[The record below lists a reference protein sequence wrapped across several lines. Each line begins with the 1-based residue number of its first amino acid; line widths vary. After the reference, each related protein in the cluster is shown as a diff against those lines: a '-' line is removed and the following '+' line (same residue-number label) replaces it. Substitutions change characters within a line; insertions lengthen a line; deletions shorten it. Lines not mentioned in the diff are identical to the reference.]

1 MAGWL
6 EPAEDCAPNVL
17 LCRRHDKSQAGLC
30 RVQRQK
36 NVAGLFSRTPESRA
50 KLSGRPVMLIDYVMA
65 TGVTLNATTACLL
78 AAGSG
83 PVHGLVLAR
92 ALKTG

>member
-6 EPAEDCAPNVL
+6 EPEEDCAPNVL
-17 LCRRHDKSQAGLC
+17 LCRRHDKSQAGLG

-36 NVAGLFSRTPESRA
+36 GVAGIFSGAPESRA

-65 TGVTLNATTACLL
+65 TGITLNAATACLL
-78 AAGSG
+78 ATGSG